1 MLEQRR
7 RAKRSAVAQV
17 GKLSKR
23 TGTRQGRDELK
34 HGARQAAQCLR
45 RRGLQAFDERELD
58 WTWRLFAAWESRLD
72 SQAGFDSLE
81 PWGALNLE
89 PGLGSESWPVHR
101 EASSWN
107 WVLWDRNV
115 MRASTAA
122 IQIWRRPL
130 GSMKPK

>member
-58 WTWRLFAAWESRLD
+58 WT
-72 SQAGFDSLE
+72 
-81 PWGALNLE
+81 
-89 PGLGSESWPVHR
+89 GLGGFLRHGNPDLTAKRVST
-101 EASSWN
+101 ASS
-107 WVLWDRNV
+107 
-115 MRASTAA
+115 
-122 IQIWRRPL
+122 L
-130 GSMKPK
+130 GGP